1 MIHREIKIETIGLTV
16 WKCSR
21 NTFIRGNV
29 CLPDDKWEWWD
40 ARLGWRDEL
49 GLSLAFNKR
58 FASSL
63 PPEDVLDST
72 SLTPLSAGLAGSD
85 PLPVYPRWN
94 RNARVSFGN
103 CVQVNDHEG
112 KNARRATFCTLT
124 RLLLSHPSFP
134 VAPIRS
140 SPKGRFLV
148 ESRNEGWE
156 FNFQLGLR
164 VLSVRGN

>member
-1 MIHREIKIETIGLTV
+1 MIGLTSFV
-16 WKCSR
+16 NYDLYSSGWTIEKKKRKVLAISFTYIQSR
-21 NTFIRGNV
+21 LNV

-85 PLPVYPRWN
+85 PLPVCPRWN

-103 CVQVNDHEG
+103 CVNEG
-112 KNARRATFCTLT
+112 ILNAHFCNVLHAYKKT
-124 RLLLSHPSFP
+124 SFP
-134 VAPIRS
+134 IVSTRFF
-140 SPKGRFLV
+140 PKMD
-148 ESRNEGWE
+148 
-156 FNFQLGLR
+156 FNR
-164 VLSVRGN
+164 K